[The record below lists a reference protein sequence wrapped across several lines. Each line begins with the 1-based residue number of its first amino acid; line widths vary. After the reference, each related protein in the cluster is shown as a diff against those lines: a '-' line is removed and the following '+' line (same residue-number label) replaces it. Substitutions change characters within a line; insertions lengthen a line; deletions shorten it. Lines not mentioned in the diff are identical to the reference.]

1 MIYDVD
7 QMTKPYPPQWKT
19 VHGFDEESLLFHL
32 SMAEDSTWF
41 LHVFFESWKVN
52 GDFAFAI
59 EMAND
64 VTKEYPTDP
73 REDQQ

>member
-1 MIYDVD
+1 MPR
-7 QMTKPYPPQWKT
+7 MPYPNQWKK
-19 VHGFDEESLLFHL
+19 VAGFDEEALLFHI
-32 SMAEDSTWF
+32 SMAENHYWF
-41 LHVFFESWKVN
+41 LHVFFEAWKVN